1 MKRKSPARASRQAF
15 LPGLR
20 PSGVPLAAVIEAE
33 QVLVAANR
41 QLVERMKKK
50 IRAAIGRVCSEKP

>member
-1 MKRKSPARASRQAF
+1 MKRKSSARSSRQAF

-20 PSGVPLAAVIEAE
+20 PSGVPLVAVIEAE
-33 QVLVAANR
+33 QALVAANR

-50 IRAAIGRVCSEKP
+50 IRAAISRVCSEKP